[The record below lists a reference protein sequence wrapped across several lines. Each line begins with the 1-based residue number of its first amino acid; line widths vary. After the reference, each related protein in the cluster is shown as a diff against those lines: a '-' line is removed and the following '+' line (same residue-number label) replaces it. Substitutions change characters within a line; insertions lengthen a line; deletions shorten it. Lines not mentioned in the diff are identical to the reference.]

1 MLRRG
6 YRESSDPR
14 ETPGARQPLVRTD
27 PATGRRAL
35 FLGRRPHAWVV
46 GLEVGESD
54 ALLDR
59 LWAHASDPRFVWR
72 HRWRPGDLLIWN
84 NLGVLHRRDAF
95 DASARRIMT
104 PHPDSR
110 RAGRS
115 REAMKRFY
123 RQAEAVP
130 LDPDGYGVA
139 LDGRRVRTPAGRP
152 LALPSR
158 ALAAAVADEWAG
170 QGETVEPRTMA
181 MMTLSATALD
191 RVAPRAGEVAAE
203 IARYGETDLLCYR
216 DAAGGEL
223 ARRQNAAW
231 QPVLDWLAATHG
243 AKLTTARGRDAGFAE
258 KGRARS
264 APARG
269 GRP

>member
-1 MLRRG
+1 
-6 YRESSDPR
+6 
-14 ETPGARQPLVRTD
+14 
-27 PATGRRAL
+27 
-35 FLGRRPHAWVV
+35 
-46 GLEVGESD
+46 
-54 ALLDR
+54 
-59 LWAHASDPRFVWR
+59 
-72 HRWRPGDLLIWN
+72 
-84 NLGVLHRRDAF
+84 
-95 DASARRIMT
+95 
-104 PHPDSR
+104 
-110 RAGRS
+110 
-115 REAMKRFY
+115 MKRFY

-191 RVAPRAGEVAAE
+191 RVAPRAGEIAAE

-216 DAAGGEL
+216 DEADGEL

-243 AKLTTARGRDAGFAE
+243 AKLTTVAGVMPAAQQKSALEALRRAVDAHEPFRLTALHAAVAATG
-258 KGRARS
+258 S
-264 APARG
+264 AALGMALLG
-269 GRP
+269 GRLNACQAWRCARLDDEWQAERWGEEEDARKRGAALRDELAAVERFAALL

>member
-1 MLRRG
+1 
-6 YRESSDPR
+6 
-14 ETPGARQPLVRTD
+14 
-27 PATGRRAL
+27 
-35 FLGRRPHAWVV
+35 
-46 GLEVGESD
+46 
-54 ALLDR
+54 
-59 LWAHASDPRFVWR
+59 
-72 HRWRPGDLLIWN
+72 
-84 NLGVLHRRDAF
+84 
-95 DASARRIMT
+95 
-104 PHPDSR
+104 
-110 RAGRS
+110 
-115 REAMKRFY
+115 MKRFY

-130 LDPDGYGVA
+130 LDSDGYGVA

-170 QGETVEPRTMA
+170 QGERVEPRTMA

-223 ARRQNAAW
+223 AQRQNAAW

-243 AKLTTARGRDAGFAE
+243 AKLRAVAGVMPASQE
-258 KGRARS
+258 KGALEALRRAVDAHEPFRLTALHTAVAATGS
-264 APARG
+264 AALGMALLG
-269 GRP
+269 GRLNACQAWRCARLDDEWQAERWGEEEDARKRGAALRDELAAVERFAALL

>member
-1 MLRRG
+1 
-6 YRESSDPR
+6 
-14 ETPGARQPLVRTD
+14 
-27 PATGRRAL
+27 
-35 FLGRRPHAWVV
+35 
-46 GLEVGESD
+46 
-54 ALLDR
+54 
-59 LWAHASDPRFVWR
+59 
-72 HRWRPGDLLIWN
+72 
-84 NLGVLHRRDAF
+84 
-95 DASARRIMT
+95 
-104 PHPDSR
+104 
-110 RAGRS
+110 
-115 REAMKRFY
+115 MKRFY

-130 LDPDGYGVA
+130 LDSDGYGVA

-170 QGETVEPRTMA
+170 QGERVEPRTMT

-223 ARRQNAAW
+223 AQRQNAAW

-243 AKLTTARGRDAGFAE
+243 AKLRAVAGVMPASQETGALEALRRAVDAHEPFRLTALHTAVAATG
-258 KGRARS
+258 S
-264 APARG
+264 AALGMALLG
-269 GRP
+269 GRLNACQAWRCARLDDEWQAERWGEEEDARKRGAALRDELTAVERFAALL

>member
-1 MLRRG
+1 
-6 YRESSDPR
+6 
-14 ETPGARQPLVRTD
+14 
-27 PATGRRAL
+27 
-35 FLGRRPHAWVV
+35 
-46 GLEVGESD
+46 
-54 ALLDR
+54 
-59 LWAHASDPRFVWR
+59 
-72 HRWRPGDLLIWN
+72 
-84 NLGVLHRRDAF
+84 
-95 DASARRIMT
+95 
-104 PHPDSR
+104 
-110 RAGRS
+110 
-115 REAMKRFY
+115 MKRFY
-123 RQAEAVP
+123 KQAEAVP

-170 QGETVEPRTMA
+170 QGERVEPRTMA

-223 ARRQNAAW
+223 AQRQNAAW

-243 AKLTTARGRDAGFAE
+243 AKLRAVAGVMPASQETGALEALQRAVDAHEPFRLTALHAAVAGT
-258 KGRARS
+258 GS
-264 APARG
+264 AALGMALLG
-269 GRP
+269 GRLNACQAWRCARLDDEWQAERWGEEEDARKRGAALRDELAAVERFAALL